1 MDLSYQPKLSCPF
14 CQTQFVTED
23 GLGDNNSGLDC
34 CVLAMIGNNFF
45 MKETMIYQLKHNE
58 LEVGVWCVCDWYFA
72 QALNIIK

>member
-1 MDLSYQPKLSCPF
+1 M
-14 CQTQFVTED
+14 TED

-58 LEVGVWCVCDWYFA
+58 LEVGVWCVSGLIFCSSA
-72 QALNIIK
+72 